1 MRVRSSPKKD
11 LNDIIT
17 NLRGISKN
25 THKLG
30 TKQKIE
36 QIVKTK
42 KKRSKRLNKKGHI
55 LKRVK
60 HKNMSSFLQFLQ

>member
-42 KKRSKRLNKKGHI
+42 KKKKQKIEQKRSHFKEG
-55 LKRVK
+55 
-60 HKNMSSFLQFLQ
+60 